1 MEIKTEI
8 IKSKVHQILAHSY
21 MVYLIALFLGLIF
34 SAIWPFPIFNN
45 AVLAAFSAIL
55 LFLSSLLIFWAQKS
69 SKEFTK
75 ENLTKESFMK
85 GPYRFTRNPTN
96 VGLFFSMICFGIIVN
111 SIFAILFTFIAFL
124 ISLLI
129 FLKKEEDF
137 LANKYGIPYLEYKK
151 VIKF

>member
-8 IKSKVHQILAHSY
+8 IKSKVHRILAHSY
-21 MVYLIALFLGLIF
+21 MVYLIALFFGLIF
-34 SAIWPFPIFNN
+34 SAIWPFPIFNSEIL
-45 AVLAAFSAIL
+45 AVISAIF

-69 SKEFTK
+69 SREFTK

-96 VGLFFSMICFGIIVN
+96 IGLFFSMICFSIIVN
-111 SIFAILFTFIAFL
+111 SIFSVLFTFVAFL
-124 ISLLI
+124 LSLLI

-151 VIKF
+151 IVKF

>member
-8 IKSKVHQILAHSY
+8 IKSKVHRILAHSY
-21 MVYLIALFLGLIF
+21 MVYLIALFFGLIF
-34 SAIWPFPIFNN
+34 SAVWPFPIFNN
-45 AVLAAFSAIL
+45 EILAGVSAVF
-55 LFLSSLLIFWAQKS
+55 LFLASLLIFWAQKS
-69 SKEFTK
+69 SKEFSK

-96 VGLFFSMICFGIIVN
+96 VGLFFSMICFSIIVD
-111 SIFAILFTFIAFL
+111 SIFSVLFTFIAFL

-137 LANKYGIPYLEYKK
+137 
-151 VIKF
+151 

>member
-8 IKSKVHQILAHSY
+8 IKSKVHRILAHSY
-21 MVYLIALFLGLIF
+21 MVYLMALFFGLVF
-34 SAIWPFPIFNN
+34 SAVLPFPIFNN
-45 AVLAAFSAIL
+45 EILAVISAVF
-55 LFLSSLLIFWAQKS
+55 LFFASLLIFWAQKS

-96 VGLFFSMICFGIIVN
+96 VGLFFSMICFSIIVD
-111 SIFAILFTFIAFL
+111 SIFSVLFTFIAFL

-129 FLKKEEDF
+129 FLRKEEDF
-137 LANKYGIPYLEYKK
+137 LANKYGTPYLEYKK
-151 VIKF
+151 VVKF